1 MKKLII
7 SITIIS
13 FMNLIGCYYQE
24 QMVPSDFNFND
35 EEDIEVTIK
44 DTTYNL
50 IGKDYYFENDRLF
63 ATVSKKID
71 NQTTLKYNI
80 EIPVED
86 MKELNVKRTNIFLTT
101 ILVVGVLIIPVTLIV
116 AAIADDG
123 GQPTPYYGPHGL

>member
-1 MKKLII
+1 MKKIII
-7 SITIIS
+7 SLTILS
-13 FMNLIGCYYQE
+13 FMNLIGCYYQK
-24 QMVPSDFNFND
+24 QMSPGDFNFND
-35 EEDIEVTIK
+35 AEDVQIITK
-44 DTTYNL
+44 DTTYNFS
-50 IGKDYYFENDRLF
+50 GKDYYFENDRLF
-63 ATVSKKID
+63 AIVSKKID
-71 NQTTLKYNI
+71 KQTTLKYNI